1 MGPKR
6 CDCYKC
12 LNILGT
18 FDEVMSGVCEGH
30 FKLLNDDDNYIGI
43 CNNCLKITIV
53 GNRNDSKGNLI
64 IKDKYIFS
72 KGCRHCTNNEE
83 DNINWMTIKPDSDP
97 DYYVEIIEN
106 NRIRIK
112 LITNINTH
120 QDGK

>member
-12 LNILGT
+12 PNILET
-18 FDEVMSGVCEGH
+18 VDEVVSGVCEEH
-30 FKLLNDDDNYIGI
+30 FELLNDDDNYIGI

-53 GNRNDSKGNLI
+53 GTKEDSKGKFR

-83 DNINWMTIKPDSDP
+83 SNISWMTIKLTSHSD
-97 DYYVEIIEN
+97 YQVTEKGKLE
-106 NRIRIK
+106 
-112 LITNINTH
+112 LITDIKPVKIIN
-120 QDGK
+120 K